1 MPKASKSKGQ
11 SKISKAKAGAGL
23 NQKVAEDKTF
33 GAHPA
38 LARALSSLGARR
50 PDASESPLPPPPPP
64 AA

>member
-50 PDASESPLPPPPPP
+50 PDARARRRRRRLPPD
-64 AA
+64 A